1 MSNESFGTQNF
12 LLVAILMWKGSP
24 ERERNSGLRDIAKL
38 ACEARTIAKLSS
50 YVKSNFSQEQ
60 SFFFFFNATERELR
74 EVKENPKSALIDCKG
89 WGWETFKRAKSKGE
103 VTMEVKI
110 NK

>member
-1 MSNESFGTQNF
+1 M
-12 LLVAILMWKGSP
+12 
-24 ERERNSGLRDIAKL
+24 
-38 ACEARTIAKLSS
+38 
-50 YVKSNFSQEQ
+50 
-60 SFFFFFNATERELR
+60 R